1 MTAFD
6 KLYEKTHP
14 HVEEKVKVKDTPVD
28 LDDSVDETEDE
39 ELVVEEGVEVS
50 GEESEEGE
58 NE

>member
-14 HVEEKVKVKDTPVD
+14 HVEEKVKVKDAPVD
-28 LDDSVDETEDE
+28 LDESSDDTEDE
-39 ELVVEEGVEVS
+39 EFVIEEGEEVS
-50 GEESEEGE
+50 GDESEEGE

>member
-14 HVEEKVKVKDTPVD
+14 HVEKKVKVKDAPVD
-28 LDDSVDETEDE
+28 LDDSIDETEDE
-39 ELVVEEGVEVS
+39 ELVIEEGEEVS